1 MELIEWKK
9 FADST
14 LSPTERV
21 KDELRLIIAEYRRK
35 FPSWEQNND
44 ARRSWFTG
52 AKLVLSTSQLG
63 YIYIRDQLT
72 DITWWKEKTIE
83 HNMINEHVRE
93 FEIYLRY
100 GFSNMLFTVT
110 EETLRSVVRSV
121 DSTACNGGTSS
132 FESIYTY
139 LLKLTK
145 KQQYLDLF
153 NFHRL
158 IRNTIHTNGVFRPTN
173 HRDKSITFM
182 GKQYNF
188 VCGEKIDFQS
198 YELLLNLV
206 SQYKVALVDIFE
218 ADIISSL
225 PHVERFK
232 W

>member
-1 MELIEWKK
+1 LELIEWKK
-9 FADST
+9 YANSV

-21 KDELRLIIAEYRRK
+21 KDELRLIIAEYGRK
-35 FPSWEQNND
+35 FPSWEQKND

-63 YIYIRDQLT
+63 YLYIRDQLT
-72 DITWWKEKTIE
+72 DTTWWRAKTIE
-83 HNMINEHVRE
+83 HNMIKEQVHE

-100 GFSNMLFTVT
+100 GFSNMLFTIT
-110 EETLRSVVRSV
+110 EETLRSVVKSI
-121 DSTACNGGTSS
+121 DSTACNGGTSN

-139 LLKLTK
+139 LLKVTK

-173 HRDKSITFM
+173 NRDKSIMFLD
-182 GKQYNF
+182 KQYNF
-188 VCGEKIDFQS
+188 VCGEKINFQS

-206 SQYKVALVDIFE
+206 SQYKVALVNIFE
-218 ADIISSL
+218 DDNIISL
-225 PHVERFK
+225 PHVGRFK